1 MKLALVNLSI
11 DPITAP
17 MGLCYIATYLEKYS
31 NFKDTVII
39 DINWE
44 DIFQRIEE
52 IKPDIIGL
60 SAMTTY
66 YPAAIRIAKKIKE
79 KHNIPI
85 IIGGNHISSLPDC
98 IKDCFDIG
106 VLGEGEETTKELVE
120 LYSKKRKFLSDDL
133 RGIKGIVF
141 RENGELIITAGRP
154 QIEPLDKIPIPSYKY
169 LNKKYFKKRRSFV
182 TGDWEVTYTLFT
194 SRGCPYR
201 CVYCS
206 PTVLWKKV
214 RFFSLERIVE
224 EIKKAITEYSA
235 TLIAFSDDL
244 FAVSNE
250 RMRGLYEK
258 LKEADLIGK
267 VKFSGTLRANLVN
280 DELCILLKKMGFVGT
295 STGYE
300 SGNEEMLKY
309 LKANSVTVKQNYNAI
324 RLFEKH
330 KLNNFG
336 MFIMACPGET
346 LDQMRDTLKLIK
358 FAYNHHTNFIYV
370 FMMKP
375 FPKTKIWDIAKE
387 RGIVS
392 NDMDWEVMNLF
403 IDGVHET
410 NKPLMLDKDIDIE
423 EFKKIH
429 NKALMYSRRI
439 VAKRFVRSFF
449 KHPIGTLQEIG
460 NPLTFLKK
468 AMIGSNTLKIIQ
480 KEKGISKEN

>member
-11 DPITAP
+11 DAITAP

-44 DIFQRIEE
+44 NIFQKVEE

-60 SAMTTY
+60 SAMTAY

-85 IIGGNHISSLPDC
+85 IIGGNHISSLPEC
-98 IKDCFDIG
+98 LKDCFDIG
-106 VLGEGEETTKELVE
+106 VLGEGERTTKELVD
-120 LYSKKRKFLSDDL
+120 LYIKKGKFLPNDL
-133 RGIKGIVF
+133 RDINGIVF
-141 RENGELIITAGRP
+141 HENDKLTITEER
-154 QIEPLDKIPIPSYKY
+154 QLIEPLDKIPIPNYQY
-169 LNKKYFKKRRSFV
+169 LNKNYSRKRRSFV
-182 TGDWEVTYTLFT
+182 TGDREVTYTLFT

-214 RFFSLERIVE
+214 RFFSLEHIIR
-224 EIKKAITEYSA
+224 EIKKAMGEYGA

-267 VKFSGTLRANLVN
+267 VKFAGTLRANLVD
-280 DELCILLKKMGFVGT
+280 DELCILLKKMGFVCT

-336 MFIMACPGET
+336 MFIMASPGET

-358 FAYNHHTNFIYV
+358 FAYNHHTAFIYV
-370 FMMKP
+370 FMMKA

-387 RGIVS
+387 RGLVS
-392 NDMDWEVMNLF
+392 NDMDWEIMNLF
-403 IDGVHET
+403 VDGMHEA
-410 NKPLMLDKDIDIE
+410 NKPLMLDKNIDIK

-429 NKALMYSRRI
+429 NKALMYSRLI
-439 VAKRFVRSFF
+439 VAKRFIRSFI
-449 KHPIGTLQEIG
+449 KHPIGTLQEMG
-460 NPLTFLKK
+460 NPWIFIKK
-468 AMIGSNTLKIIQ
+468 AITSSNTLKIIQ
-480 KEKGISKEN
+480 KEKGISTEN